1 MKTNHILLSILLT
14 IFLSCSDDASN
25 SEEVVTFERDLGNG
39 KLAVKQTSDGGY
51 IVAGGTSDA
60 WLLKMDKYGNT
71 QWENT

>member
-39 KLAVKQTSDGGY
+39 KLAVKQTSDGG
-51 IVAGGTSDA
+51 
-60 WLLKMDKYGNT
+60 
-71 QWENT
+71 